1 MSLTTDFSPLTFEGI
16 KQQIL
21 TQLKSSDAFFDY
33 EYTGARLN
41 ALVDALSYTVL
52 YGGAYANASV
62 IESWRQLAVQRE
74 NVVQHAQNVGYVPSS
89 KQSAQADVEITLT
102 RNTPALTTYATI
114 PRGTKFSGQKGA
126 TTYPFV
132 VTSDITILGVNLY
145 QSIIP
150 VSQGRFLSTTTN
162 WTATSRVFIKD
173 ANIDRRYTKVTVNN
187 EVWKKSDSAARVE
200 KDEKVFYVRETLDG
214 WTEIYFGV
222 SNLEAIEGQVDMSMY
237 VGGKTPTPGD
247 VIVVEYLVSDGEDAN
262 GTDTFKIT
270 SAVPGFTATVT
281 PAANKNASGGA
292 AQEDI
297 ERIRTVSD
305 KMWQA
310 QGRCVT
316 PADYE
321 NFILAEF
328 GSMIDAIR
336 CWTQRGNLGYAMI
349 AIKPKNALYFN
360 PSQEQVIVDYLKKY
374 NVSVVEPTI
383 VAPVYIFIDHTIEV
397 DYDPNLLDITEV
409 QLSQNILL
417 SMENYYKT
425 SINDF
430 GIGYQTSK
438 LLKAI
443 DDTHKS
449 ILGSSCDIDVVKE
462 FEVEKWWKD
471 LVRGSSLSAPTE
483 IRGISTA
490 PFTYHEYDDTQEPPF
505 YVQSHELQVFSTDSG
520 KLVMGPFLPTKDG
533 ITWVECLVKPNS
545 AVYAP
550 LPPPILDPLAI
561 KYDFNEPTDLYFD
574 ENDDDYMAKVKYYEI
589 GSYITENDSKRS
601 TFQQINFD
609 DVQEINQ
616 FRWVMENVDEEF
628 IKYSIKSVENS
639 IYPDLGEIIVFDQYL
654 RPEYIKLKPIA
665 VSS

>member
-1 MSLTTDFSPLTFEGI
+1 M
-16 KQQIL
+16 
-21 TQLKSSDAFFDY
+21 
-33 EYTGARLN
+33 
-41 ALVDALSYTVL
+41 
-52 YGGAYANASV
+52 
-62 IESWRQLAVQRE
+62 
-74 NVVQHAQNVGYVPSS
+74 
-89 KQSAQADVEITLT
+89 
-102 RNTPALTTYATI
+102 
-114 PRGTKFSGQKGA
+114 
-126 TTYPFV
+126 
-132 VTSDITILGVNLY
+132 
-145 QSIIP
+145 
-150 VSQGRFLSTTTN
+150 
-162 WTATSRVFIKD
+162 
-173 ANIDRRYTKVTVNN
+173 
-187 EVWKKSDSAARVE
+187 
-200 KDEKVFYVRETLDG
+200 
-214 WTEIYFGV
+214 
-222 SNLEAIEGQVDMSMY
+222 
-237 VGGKTPTPGD
+237 
-247 VIVVEYLVSDGEDAN
+247 
-262 GTDTFKIT
+262 
-270 SAVPGFTATVT
+270 
-281 PAANKNASGGA
+281 
-292 AQEDI
+292 
-297 ERIRTVSD
+297 
-305 KMWQA
+305 
-310 QGRCVT
+310 
-316 PADYE
+316 
-321 NFILAEF
+321 
-328 GSMIDAIR
+328 
-336 CWTQRGNLGYAMI
+336 
-349 AIKPKNALYFN
+349 
-360 PSQEQVIVDYLKKY
+360 
-374 NVSVVEPTI
+374 
-383 VAPVYIFIDHTIEV
+383 
-397 DYDPNLLDITEV
+397 
-409 QLSQNILL
+409 
-417 SMENYYKT
+417 
-425 SINDF
+425 
-430 GIGYQTSK
+430 
-438 LLKAI
+438 KAI

-589 GSYITENDSKRS
+589 GSYITENDSKGS